1 MYLLESMKVEKK
13 YVEKLTITVTK
24 KVTNESKKGK
34 IVLFHHK
41 VILSHEKL
49 QGMLIN
55 QEVKKTTKSKII
67 LHISHEIKAQAERSQ
82 TSEILIFLG
91 QKTFCSHSSFIN
103 SFN

>member
-41 VILSHEKL
+41 VIFSPEKL
-49 QGMLIN
+49 QGILIN

-67 LHISHEIKAQAERSQ
+67 LHISHEIKAQADNNQ

-91 QKTFCSHSSFIN
+91 QKTFCSHSNFIN